1 MTALAKVLL
10 SETLTAVILHLL
22 PLLERPELTYRIG
35 VIEALSCLATSLAV
49 EIIPYI
55 VLLVVPVLGRMSDSN
70 QEVRLAATFT
80 FATLVKLMPLGEGI
94 PDPVDMPESLRTKK
108 QDEKN
113 FLNQLLNSKEADKY
127 ELKVPIMAELRS
139 YQEAGINWLGF
150 LHKYKLHGILCDD
163 MGLGKTL
170 QTICLLANHHETSRA
185 QGGQIC
191 QSLVVCP
198 TTLGGHWKEEI
209 NRFVTSKF
217 LNPFLYIGNLSSRL
231 LLRSEIPKHN
241 VIITSYDI
249 VRNDIEF
256 FSTIQWEYL
265 ILDEGHVIK
274 NTKSKTS
281 MAVRKLSS
289 KHRLILSG
297 TPIQNS
303 KSDFYN
309 LCWIIGIKFGGGK
322 DEVPILKRT
331 KKEVGIM
338 IPDITLNLEAVSWKN
353 ENEMKLSSC
362 IHGVI
367 ELWSLFDFLMPG
379 YLGTEKQFMHRYAR
393 PILNSKESKCS
404 IKDQEVG
411 VLAME
416 ALHRQTLPFILR
428 RVKEDV
434 LKDLPPKITQDYYCD
449 LSPIQTSLYEDFDKS
464 MLREGDEMRSSS
476 SDDSQSKKSLHP
488 NVFKAMQYLKKVCNH
503 PKLVLSQEHPL
514 YPALVTS
521 NLEADQDA
529 SGYLKDIGKFGQL

>member
-10 SETLTAVILHLL
+10 SETLTAVILHLR

-297 TPIQNS
+297 TPIQN
-303 KSDFYN
+303 
-309 LCWIIGIKFGGGK
+309 
-322 DEVPILKRT
+322 
-331 KKEVGIM
+331 
-338 IPDITLNLEAVSWKN
+338 
-353 ENEMKLSSC
+353 
-362 IHGVI
+362 GVT

>member
-1 MTALAKVLL
+1 ML
-10 SETLTAVILHLL
+10 SETLTAVVLHLL
-22 PLLERPELTYRIG
+22 PLLEHTELTFRLG
-35 VIEALSCLATSLAV
+35 VIETLSCLATNLTV
-49 EIIPYI
+49 DIIPYI
-55 VLLVVPVLGRMSDSN
+55 VLLVVPVLGRMSDTN

-80 FATLVKLMPLGEGI
+80 FATLVKLMPLGESV
-94 PDPVDMPESLRTKK
+94 PDPVDMPNSLLAKK
-108 QDEKN
+108 KEEKN
-113 FLNQLLNSKEADKY
+113 FLNQLLNSKNAERY
-127 ELKVPIMAELRS
+127 ELKVPIKAELRS
-139 YQEAGINWLGF
+139 YQESGINWLGF

-170 QTICLLANHHETSRA
+170 QTICLLANHHNNTRA
-185 QGGQIC
+185 QGC
-191 QSLVVCP
+191 QSLVICP
-198 TTLGGHWKEEI
+198 TTLGGHWREEI
-209 NRFVTSKF
+209 NRFVGNEF
-217 LNPFLYIGNLSSRL
+217 LNPFLYIGNSS
-231 LLRSEIPKHN
+231 LRSALRLQIPKHN

-256 FSTIQWEYL
+256 FSTIQWDYL

-297 TPIQNS
+297 TPIQN
-303 KSDFYN
+303 
-309 LCWIIGIKFGGGK
+309 
-322 DEVPILKRT
+322 
-331 KKEVGIM
+331 
-338 IPDITLNLEAVSWKN
+338 
-353 ENEMKLSSC
+353 
-362 IHGVI
+362 GVT

-379 YLGTEKQFMHRYAR
+379 YLGTERQFMHRYAR

-434 LKDLPPKITQDYYCD
+434 LKDLPPKIIQDYYCD

-464 MLREGDEMRSSS
+464 ALKGEDEIRSNA
-476 SDDSQSKKSLHP
+476 SDDSQPKKNLHP

-503 PKLVLSQEHPL
+503 PKLVLSPEHPL
-514 YPALVTS
+514 YPLLVEGHHGS
-521 NLEADQDA
+521 NQDPA
-529 SGYLKDIGKFGQL
+529 EYLKDIGECFVCLLRIPVNNNLCFHSFRTLCQADSFEAVAR